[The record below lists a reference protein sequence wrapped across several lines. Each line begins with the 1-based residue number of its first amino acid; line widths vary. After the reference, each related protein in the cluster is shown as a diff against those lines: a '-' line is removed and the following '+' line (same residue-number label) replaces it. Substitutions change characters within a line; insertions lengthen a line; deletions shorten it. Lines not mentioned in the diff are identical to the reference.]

1 MRFDLVRRD
10 GFFLKLLCLIFRG
23 FSSRPQSVRARQ
35 NSPRI
40 TPSRGRWRDRLNR
53 SLPDP
58 SLPSTAARRPQV
70 MGRACGAYPSFCIL
84 LPSTTP
90 TVNKAASTAKHFFP
104 SAVPICTQSPR
115 PITRQRIKIPPCCS
129 PHTAEAVKK
138 NTSDVRLQPLGTG
151 APPPPSPASTSR
163 PTLNLVGA
171 VFVHVDPCL

>member
-1 MRFDLVRRD
+1 MLSHTTTRPTLARSL
-10 GFFLKLLCLIFRG
+10 FLKLLRLFKDI
-23 FSSRPQSVRARQ
+23 SSRPQSVQARH
-35 NSPRI
+35 NSLRI
-40 TPSRGRWRDRLNR
+40 VLNQGRWRDRLNR

-115 PITRQRIKIPPCCS
+115 PITRQQ
-129 PHTAEAVKK
+129 KK
-138 NTSDVRLQPLGTG
+138 KYHLAAFQERDTNGYRKTS
-151 APPPPSPASTSR
+151 
-163 PTLNLVGA
+163 LN
-171 VFVHVDPCL
+171 